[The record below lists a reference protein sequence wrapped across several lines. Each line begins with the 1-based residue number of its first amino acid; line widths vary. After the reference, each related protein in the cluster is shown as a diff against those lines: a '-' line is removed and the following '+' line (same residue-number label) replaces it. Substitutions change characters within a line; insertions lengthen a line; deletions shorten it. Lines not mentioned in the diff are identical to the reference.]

1 LKQLVSDIRFFMN
14 DNLNTSQSPEIGL
27 IHRSIINNPSTH
39 QTGNILL
46 NSDNFKR
53 FDLGSFNY
61 IFIVADK
68 RISIVIDDKLALYT
82 SQFSYINP
90 RALLSAVIFPYVAGE
105 TTVKYL
111 FGRFQTGD
119 VETGSTSSEET
130 NDLNF
135 DVQIDALIYDTD
147 PCGNPLTSSV
157 IDELSGL
164 CEYDFTWDEALQKL
178 ILNNEW
184 GSYETIVPWC

>member
-178 ILNNEW
+178 ILNNE
-184 GSYETIVPWC
+184 